1 MTDTEPDK
9 LIAIVCF
16 LSLSPLFL
24 NLDPRVENTWKR
36 EKWTISKKIECNE
49 IEFWSWFLIVG
60 KADLIV
66 GKADLIVGKAKK
78 LGALGF
84 KKLKKKDFWHVFH
97 FYAM

>member
-36 EKWTISKKIECNE
+36 EKWTISKKMNVMKLNFE
-49 IEFWSWFLIVG
+49 G
-60 KADLIV
+60 DLTV

-84 KKLKKKDFWHVFH
+84 K
-97 FYAM
+97 

>member
-36 EKWTISKKIECNE
+36 EKWTISKKLN
-49 IEFWSWFLIVG
+49 VM
-60 KADLIV
+60 
-66 GKADLIVGKAKK
+66 K
-78 LGALGF
+78 LNF
-84 KKLKKKDFWHVFH
+84 EVDF
-97 FYAM
+97 